1 MLCSQG
7 KEGGSG
13 LCIPFGMGK
22 CPSHF
27 LLDAG
32 MVNSGF
38 LLVGCRAGIQ
48 LQMNRRDGADSL
60 GLCWVPLS
68 ANGKCQGSSREFQG
82 NFRGISGEFQDGTG
96 WLGILCQ
103 NPLLGWKPSLP
114 ECPSSLLF
122 LNSPGI
128 PLSCQPSSGAR
139 LSYSWALKLAL
150 SHQKKP
156 VGQSRRL

>member
-68 ANGKCQGSSREFQG
+68 ANGKCQGSPLEFQG
-82 NFRGISGEFQDGTG
+82 NFRRTLLKPRRH
-96 WLGILCQ
+96 WLAGD
-103 NPLLGWKPSLP
+103 PVP
-114 ECPSSLLF
+114 ESF
-122 LNSPGI
+122 LRVETFI
-128 PLSCQPSSGAR
+128 A
-139 LSYSWALKLAL
+139 
-150 SHQKKP
+150 
-156 VGQSRRL
+156 